1 MHAIARAVAVLKP
14 GARSILNRFSTSC
27 RWTTLTRVISVRE
40 EAAADIPAVEEVRRA
55 SWRAAYAG
63 LIEARHIERATARPS
78 RLSQPDPARH
88 TLVAV
93 TRENPVV
100 VGYASFGPE
109 RSLLSVHAH
118 PAHAG
123 LASGGG
129 GSPAD
134 APLTDA
140 GLAGE
145 TGEVYALYVSPDWWS
160 TGTGRSLMAAALTA
174 LSEAGYRRAVLWVL
188 AGNARA
194 RRFYDRAGFAA
205 DGAENVLIG
214 LGGILEVRY
223 ARSL

>member
-1 MHAIARAVAVLKP
+1 M
-14 GARSILNRFSTSC
+14 
-27 RWTTLTRVISVRE
+27 ISVRE
-40 EAAADIPAVEEVRRA
+40 GAAADIPAVEEVRRA

-78 RLSQPDPARH
+78 RLSRPDPSRH

-93 TRENPVV
+93 TREHPVV

-109 RSLLSVHAH
+109 RSLLSVDAH
-118 PAHAG
+118 PAFAG
-123 LASGGG
+123 PATGVG

-134 APLTDA
+134 AAPLTEA

-145 TGEVYALYVSPDWWS
+145 TGEVYALYVAPDWWS

-194 RRFYDRAGFAA
+194 RRFYERAGFSA
-205 DGAENVLIG
+205 DGAENVLTG
-214 LGGILEVRY
+214 LGGVLEVRY
-223 ARSL
+223 ARPL

>member
-1 MHAIARAVAVLKP
+1 MI
-14 GARSILNRFSTSC
+14 SI
-27 RWTTLTRVISVRE
+27 RE

-78 RLSQPDPARH
+78 RLSQPDPARR

-93 TRENPVV
+93 MREHPVV

-109 RSLLSVHAH
+109 RSLLSAHPH

-123 LASGGG
+123 RATGEG

-134 APLTDA
+134 AAPLTGA

-194 RRFYDRAGFAA
+194 RRFYERAGFAA
-205 DGAENVLIG
+205 DGAENVLTG
-214 LGGILEVRY
+214 LGSVLEVRY

>member
-1 MHAIARAVAVLKP
+1 
-14 GARSILNRFSTSC
+14 
-27 RWTTLTRVISVRE
+27 VISIRE

-78 RLSQPDPARH
+78 RLSQPDPSRR

-93 TRENPVV
+93 MREHPVV

-118 PAHAG
+118 PAGAG
-123 LASGGG
+123 RARGEG

-134 APLTDA
+134 AAPRTGA
-140 GLAGE
+140 GLAGG

-194 RRFYDRAGFAA
+194 RRFYERAGFAA
-205 DGAENVLIG
+205 DGAENVLTG
-214 LGGILEVRY
+214 LGSVLEVRY

>member
-1 MHAIARAVAVLKP
+1 
-14 GARSILNRFSTSC
+14 
-27 RWTTLTRVISVRE
+27 VISIRE
-40 EAAADIPAVEEVRRA
+40 EAVADLPAVEEVRRA

-63 LIEARHIERATARPS
+63 LIEARHIARATARPS
-78 RLSQPDPARH
+78 RLSRPDPSRH

-93 TRENPVV
+93 THEHPVV

-118 PAHAG
+118 PVHAG
-123 LASGGG
+123 PATGEGGP
-129 GSPAD
+129 PAD
-134 APLTDA
+134 ATPLTEA

-194 RRFYDRAGFAA
+194 RRFYERAGFAA
-205 DGAENVLIG
+205 DGAENVLTG
-214 LGGILEVRY
+214 LGGVLEVRY
-223 ARSL
+223 ARPL